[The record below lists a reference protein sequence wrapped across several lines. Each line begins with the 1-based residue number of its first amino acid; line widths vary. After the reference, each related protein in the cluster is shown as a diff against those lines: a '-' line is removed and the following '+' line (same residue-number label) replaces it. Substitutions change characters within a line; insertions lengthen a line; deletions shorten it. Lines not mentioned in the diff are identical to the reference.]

1 MSGEGNQVKW
11 VGIRPVYPTEN
22 IQIQMGAFE
31 TTVGGVTR
39 VQVNKCANVNDDTAI
54 IHTVTADKVFYLCGV
69 TMSSNPGVGDT
80 CRIAVRNG
88 ADVEQYCLLYLVSSA
103 LQGRN
108 SNLPLF
114 MPIAIPAGYDIVLT
128 STNSDAHGF
137 ITGWEQAA

>member
-1 MSGEGNQVKW
+1 MAEGNQVNW
-11 VGIRPVYPTEN
+11 RGIRPVSPVEN

-39 VQVNKCANVNDDTAI
+39 VQVSKCENVNNDTAI
-54 IHTVTADKVFYLCGV
+54 IHTVTAGKVFYLCAV

-80 CRIAVRNG
+80 CYIAVRNV
-88 ADVEQYCLLYLVSSA
+88 ADVIQYHLLYLVSSA

-114 MPIAIPAGYDIVLT
+114 MPIAIPAGYDIVLV
-128 STNSDAHGF
+128 STNTDAHGF
-137 ITGWEQAA
+137 IAGWEQAT